1 MVENFKYWSF
11 GKKYKAHLLNEEYL
25 CYCALSIGIMAARAR
40 LDELKKDYFFKDYLE
55 GIRICDDFYKGNIEK
70 LLKRIEIFRANNI
83 ELLSTINLTTLQEMI
98 YSNELTIIDELLEN
112 MDISEEI
119 HDELSALFHQKIIK
133 NSKQVYQKIME
144 I

>member
-1 MVENFKYWSF
+1 V
-11 GKKYKAHLLNEEYL
+11 
-25 CYCALSIGIMAARAR
+25 
-40 LDELKKDYFFKDYLE
+40 
-55 GIRICDDFYKGNIEK
+55 CDDFYKGNIEK
-70 LLKRIEIFRANNI
+70 LLKKIEIFRANNI